1 MKNKSLNLSEMMEMS
16 YELWEKNKEEWSP
29 MEPEFGKN
37 FILYMI
43 EEIGEAI
50 AIIKKKKENQIM
62 DNPEVRERFVEE
74 LGDVMM
80 YFIDVLNRFHI
91 SAEEFSEAYLRKFNT
106 NLERNYKKQ
115 HDEFIK
121 KDLGA

>member
-91 SAEEFSEAYLRKFNT
+91 SAEEFSEVYLRKFNT